1 VKETDERFMKEALRQ
16 AKKGLARTSPNPA
29 VGAVIVRK
37 GRIIASGYHRKAGD
51 KHAEVEA
58 LTKIGGKGRAG
69 DALYVTLEPC
79 HHYGRTPPC
88 TEALLGSGIR
98 RVVVGMKDPNPRV
111 SGGGCEFLAE
121 NGIEVKIGALESE
134 CRRLNEVYL
143 KFVDTGRPFV
153 IAKSALTIDGW
164 TATSTGHSHW
174 VTNERSRQFVHRLR
188 DKVEGVM
195 VGVGTVIGDDPL
207 LTTRLKNRKG
217 KDPVRIV
224 VDTHLRIPHDARVLN
239 SNSPSMT
246 LIAVGNDLPPERSK
260 GIRNKRVSTLVCP
273 KKNNRIDLGALM
285 NILGEMSITS
295 LLVEGG
301 SALMGSMIH
310 ERLIDKFYIFMAPKI
325 LGGNDGY
332 PMASGP
338 GSKRMDACLGLKD
351 LRVKRLGEDILLEGY
366 PDY

>member
-1 VKETDERFMKEALRQ
+1 
-16 AKKGLARTSPNPA
+16 
-29 VGAVIVRK
+29 
-37 GRIIASGYHRKAGD
+37 
-51 KHAEVEA
+51 
-58 LTKIGGKGRAG
+58 
-69 DALYVTLEPC
+69 
-79 HHYGRTPPC
+79 
-88 TEALLGSGIR
+88 
-98 RVVVGMKDPNPRV
+98 MKDPNPRV

-121 NGIEVKIGALESE
+121 NGIEVRIGVLESE
-134 CRRLNEVYL
+134 CRRLNEIYL

-153 IAKSALTIDGW
+153 IAKSALTMDGW

-195 VGVGTVIGDDPL
+195 VGVGTVVTDDPL

-217 KDPVRIV
+217 KDPVRII
-224 VDTHLRIPHDARVLN
+224 VDTRLRIPHDARVLN

-260 GIRNKRVSTLVCP
+260 SIRNKRVSTLVCP
-273 KKNNRIDLGALM
+273 KKNNRIDLDALM

-366 PDY
+366 PDYWKSP